1 MSNRRTFLKKASLA
15 TAPFILPSHIW
26 AAKGDASP
34 NNRINIAIIGPGKM
48 GRGHAHKLV
57 RNPRTQITGFAEIA
71 DIRTKH
77 TKDLIEKHYSQNT
90 PGDKWK
96 GLKIT
101 NDYLELLEDKS
112 LDAVLIATPDHWH
125 GEATIRAARAKK
137 HVYCEKP
144 ISLTIKEGRA
154 MADAVKENGV
164 VFQTGSQQRSE
175 YGGKFRRT
183 VEMVR
188 SGAIGELKKIRVCV
202 GGPPKPCDLPTEPTP
217 EGIDWD
223 AWLGPA
229 PTRGF
234 NKILCPDDVHNHF
247 PAWRRYREY
256 CNGGLADMGAHH
268 FDIGQWAMDADNT
281 GPVKVIPPKDGERD
295 LKMIYANG
303 VEVHHGS
310 TNDWRGGTIFYGTEG
325 TIWVDRGP

>member
-1 MSNRRTFLKKASLA
+1 
-15 TAPFILPSHIW
+15 
-26 AAKGDASP
+26 
-34 NNRINIAIIGPGKM
+34 M
-48 GRGHAHKLV
+48 GRGHANFLV
-57 RNPRTQITGFAEIA
+57 RNPRAQITGFAEIA

-77 TKDLIEKHYSQNT
+77 TKDLIEKQYSKNT
-90 PGDKWK
+90 PSKNWK
-96 GLKIT
+96 GLTIT

-154 MADAVKENGV
+154 MAQAVKENKI
-164 VFQTGSQQRSE
+164 VFQTGSQQRTQ

-183 VEMVR
+183 VEMIR

-202 GGPPKPCDLPTEPTP
+202 GNPPVPCNLPTEPIP
-217 EGIDWD
+217 DGIDWD
-223 AWLGPA
+223 AWQGPA
-229 PTRGF
+229 PTRGY

-256 CNGGLADMGAHH
+256 
-268 FDIGQWAMDADNT
+268 
-281 GPVKVIPPKDGERD
+281 
-295 LKMIYANG
+295 
-303 VEVHHGS
+303 
-310 TNDWRGGTIFYGTEG
+310 
-325 TIWVDRGP
+325 

>member
-1 MSNRRTFLKKASLA
+1 M
-15 TAPFILPSHIW
+15 PIV
-26 AAKGDASP
+26 D
-34 NNRINIAIIGPGKM
+34 
-48 GRGHAHKLV
+48 
-57 RNPRTQITGFAEIA
+57 RNGVQLTGFVEIA
-71 DIRTKH
+71 DVRTQH
-77 TKDLIEKHYSQNT
+77 TKVIEKHYSKNT

-96 GLKIT
+96 GLTIT
-101 NDYLELLEDKS
+101 KDYLELLEDKS

-144 ISLTIKEGRA
+144 ISLTIQEGRA
-154 MADAVKENGV
+154 MADAVMENKI
-164 VFQTGSQQRSE
+164 VFQTGSQQRTE

-202 GGPPKPCDLPTEPTP
+202 GGPPKPCDIPTEPTP

-229 PTRGF
+229 S
-234 NKILCPDDVHNHF
+234 H
-247 PAWRRYREY
+247 AWIQQNSPPMMYTTTFLP
-256 CNGGLADMGAHH
+256 GGAIANTVMVALADMGAHH

-281 GPVKVIPPKDGERD
+281 GPIKIIPPKRRRTGFKND
-295 LKMIYANG
+295 LCHG
-303 VEVHHGS
+303 VEVVHGN
-310 TNDWRGGTIFYGTEG
+310 T
-325 TIWVDRGP
+325 P